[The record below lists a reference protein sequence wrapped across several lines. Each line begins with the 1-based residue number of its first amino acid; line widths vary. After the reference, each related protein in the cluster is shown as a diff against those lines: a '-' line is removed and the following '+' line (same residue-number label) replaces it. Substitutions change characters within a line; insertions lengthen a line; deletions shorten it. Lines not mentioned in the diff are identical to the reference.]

1 MELLDRYLQAVRFWL
16 PRAQQNDIIAELG
29 DDLRSQIEDRE
40 SSLGRPL
47 SEDELVALLKQAGHP
62 LWVAGR
68 YQKQQALIGPVL
80 FPLYSFVLKIVT
92 LNGAAVRQSLS
103 SAMAVASRRRTAT
116 GRFHRS
122 LHFHLGVKNPSLPD
136 FGQNHNAD
144 AQHAQALAVM
154 NQVLSWTI
162 IGIVAGICV
171 ALLVHAYQTVR
182 ELRRMAKGSG
192 NGVALPASQT
202 L

>member
-1 MELLDRYLQAVRFWL
+1 
-16 PRAQQNDIIAELG
+16 
-29 DDLRSQIEDRE
+29 
-40 SSLGRPL
+40 
-47 SEDELVALLKQAGHP
+47 
-62 LWVAGR
+62 
-68 YQKQQALIGPVL
+68 
-80 FPLYSFVLKIVT
+80 
-92 LNGAAVRQSLS
+92 
-103 SAMAVASRRRTAT
+103 
-116 GRFHRS
+116 
-122 LHFHLGVKNPSLPD
+122 
-136 FGQNHNAD
+136 
-144 AQHAQALAVM
+144 M